1 MPHSAPKGTDSR
13 HSRGDRSA
21 RRARPR
27 GPGCARV
34 TRDVGSRSPRPH
46 GSPVCRTPRLPLPCD
61 VAAHYFVF
69 NMPRLLEDGLGD
81 VAPPHSPSW
90 EKPCCGDSWASVSPR
105 GDRESHSRTQV
116 ISRAGPFSQKPPSK
130 EAGSLRIKTVFSA
143 GTGWEGIINR
153 MFFSLSKFTTE
164 AGLWEIIRFR

>member
-1 MPHSAPKGTDSR
+1 MRTGDKGRGQSLSPTSRQPCVPHPQIASALRCRCPLFCVQYAASSG
-13 HSRGDRSA
+13 G
-21 RRARPR
+21 RA
-27 GPGCARV
+27 
-34 TRDVGSRSPRPH
+34 
-46 GSPVCRTPRLPLPCD
+46 
-61 VAAHYFVF
+61 
-69 NMPRLLEDGLGD
+69 GD

-153 MFFSLSKFTTE
+153 MFFSLSKFTME